1 MRLFPFAAYIII
13 QLFTFVE
20 VNIRIYRYMKLLLK
34 FSGSCFFLIGIK
46 GIHAVILPSRKEF
59 NVDPPNIHTTWQWTH
74 LRKRLRMCEFVC
86 WWRKCR
92 MCKNRI
98 VEEQKHWRILHE
110 NDTKK
115 EDSAK
120 YNKIR
125 VSIGDEY
132 ERWTALAT
140 CLPHHPFSVIHSS
153 YYTLLGKLRNCSRFI
168 INHVLMAIPP
178 TDNAKHSNSFS

>member
-34 FSGSCFFLIGIK
+34 FSGSWFFLIGIK

-110 NDTKK
+110 NDTKRRINWLLRDPISQIYFLNYINN
-115 EDSAK
+115 EFTCNMLTSSS
-120 YNKIR
+120 IR
-125 VSIGDEY
+125 
-132 ERWTALAT
+132 
-140 CLPHHPFSVIHSS
+140 S
-153 YYTLLGKLRNCSRFI
+153 YL
-168 INHVLMAIPP
+168 
-178 TDNAKHSNSFS
+178 